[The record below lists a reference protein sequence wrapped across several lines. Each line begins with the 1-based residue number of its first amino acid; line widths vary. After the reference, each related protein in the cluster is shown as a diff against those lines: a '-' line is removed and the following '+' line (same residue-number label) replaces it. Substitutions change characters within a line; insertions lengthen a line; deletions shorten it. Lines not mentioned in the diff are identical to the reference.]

1 MSPSKLR
8 RKIAWE
14 AARLIYQQQ
23 VTGYYQARMKA
34 ARRIQKG
41 WVKPRDLPSNGEIRD
56 ELQSMARTQEGP
68 ARQDPL
74 LDMRLQALETMHHL
88 RGFQPRLVGSVLTGH
103 IRHDS
108 AIDLHIFCDN
118 LGAVTGALDQQGLSY
133 RVERKRLRKASK
145 QRLYTY
151 IHAKARYRV
160 ELTVYPADLVKRHF
174 KSSITG
180 KPMKRC
186 SLPEWQQFLQDTYPD
201 LDLPDL
207 LAAAEDPV
215 DRFQVYQS
223 LLLPL
228 ENVPQHRRQHPEG
241 DALYHSLQVFHLAR
255 NELPYDEEFLLAALL
270 HDVGKAIDPEATGM
284 AGLEALDGFISE
296 RTQWLIEQ
304 QPVAALLLQG
314 TIGSRA
320 RRRLQEHESFEEL
333 VLLAT
338 CDRDGR
344 TPGAEAPE
352 LEEAL
357 DYVRNLTETFR

>member
-1 MSPSKLR
+1 MPPTKLR

-14 AARLIYQQQ
+14 AARLLYQQQ

-41 WVKPRDLPSNGEIRD
+41 WVKPRDLPSNAEIRD
-56 ELQSMARTQEGP
+56 ELQTMARTQEGP
-68 ARQDPL
+68 TRQDPL
-74 LDMRLQALETMHHL
+74 LDMRIQTLELMHHL
-88 RGFQPRLVGSVLTGH
+88 QGFQPRLVGSVLTGH

-108 AIDLHIFCDN
+108 AIDLHLFCDN
-118 LGAVTGALDQQGLSY
+118 LGAVTGALDQQRLSY
-133 RVERKRLRKASK
+133 RVERKRQRKASK

-151 IHAKARYRV
+151 IHVKARYPL
-160 ELTVYPADLVKRHF
+160 ELTVYPAELVKRHF

-186 SLPEWQQFLQDTYPD
+186 SLPEWQQFMQEKYSE
-201 LDLPDL
+201 LDLPNL

-215 DRFQVYQS
+215 DRFQVYQA

-228 ENVPQHRRQHPEG
+228 ENVQQQRRQHPEG

-270 HDVGKAIDPEATGM
+270 HDVGKAIDPDASEI
-284 AGLEALDGFISE
+284 AGLQALDGFISE

-304 QPVAALLLQG
+304 QSAAALLLQG

-344 TPGAEAPE
+344 TPGGEAPE

-357 DYVRNLTETFR
+357 DYVRNLAETFR